1 MGVREGFEELYGA
14 APEGVWAAP
23 GRVNLI
29 GEYTDFNE
37 GFVMPLA
44 LPHTAVAAV
53 SRRDDGVL
61 RLHSADI
68 EGPIVEL
75 HLDRL
80 QPLTN
85 TSWAAYPAG
94 VVWALREAGHTSVTG
109 ADVHLAS
116 TVPTGAGLSSSAA
129 LEVVIALALNDLYEL
144 GLTRPELAKL
154 SQHAENDFVGVP
166 CGIMDQTAS
175 ACCTDGHALHLD
187 CRDLSIRQVPFDLA
201 AQGLSL
207 LVVDTR
213 VKHALGDG
221 EYAERRE
228 GCEEGARLLGVSHL
242 RDVAYEGLD
251 AALARLSD
259 ERVRRYVRHVVSD
272 DHRVE
277 QVIGL
282 LDAGDV
288 RAIGPVLTE
297 GHASLRDDLRI
308 SCDEL
313 DLVVATANSAG
324 ALGARMTGGGFGGSA
339 IVLVEVADV
348 GHGHQGGGGGV
359 RRCGLHRAPGVP
371 GGAFGGRPALEL
383 RFGFSPPPPLPIPV
397 TWGLRPQTPAPQTPE
412 GLILQPVRR
421 LRTRPSRPIRG
432 SGGGAPRYGTGR
444 GGGGE
449 KPFAQPSRFV
459 SVYSVIPGG

>member
-68 EGPIVEL
+68 EGPVVEL
-75 HLDRL
+75 RVDELA
-80 QPLTN
+80 PLTN

-94 VVWALREAGHTSVTG
+94 VVWALREAGHAVTG

-129 LEVVIALALNDLYEL
+129 LEVVVALALDDLYGL
-144 GLTRPELAKL
+144 GLTRPELARL
-154 SQHAENDFVGVP
+154 AQRAENDFVGVP

-175 ACCTDGHALHLD
+175 ACSTEGHALHLD
-187 CRDLSIRQVPFDLA
+187 CRDLSIRQIPFDLA
-201 AQGLSL
+201 SQGLEL

-221 EYAERRE
+221 AYAERRE
-228 GCEEGARLLGVSHL
+228 GCEEGARQLGVSHL
-242 RDVAYEGLD
+242 RDVRHEELD

-272 DHRVE
+272 DHRVDR
-277 QVIGL
+277 VVAL

-308 SCDEL
+308 SCEEL
-313 DLVVATANSAG
+313 DLAVATANAAG

-339 IVLVEVADV
+339 IVLVESADV
-348 GHGHQGGGGGV
+348 DSVGKAVAEAFAEAGYT
-359 RRCGLHRAPGVP
+359 APRVFPAVP
-371 GGAFGGRPALEL
+371 SAGA
-383 RFGFSPPPPLPIPV
+383 
-397 TWGLRPQTPAPQTPE
+397 
-412 GLILQPVRR
+412 RR
-421 LRTRPSRPIRG
+421 LR
-432 SGGGAPRYGTGR
+432 
-444 GGGGE
+444 
-449 KPFAQPSRFV
+449 
-459 SVYSVIPGG
+459 

>member
-1 MGVREGFEELYGA
+1 MEVREGFEELYGA

-75 HLDRL
+75 DVESLE
-80 QPLTN
+80 PLTN

-94 VVWALREAGHTSVTG
+94 VVWVLREAGHAVGG
-109 ADVHLAS
+109 ADVHLSS

-129 LEVVIALALNDLYEL
+129 LEVVTALALNDLYEL
-144 GLTRPELAKL
+144 GLTRAELARVA
-154 SQHAENDFVGVP
+154 QRAENDFVGVP

-175 ACCTDGHALHLD
+175 ACCTEGHALHLD
-187 CRDLSIRQVPFDLA
+187 CRDLSIRQIPFDLA
-201 AQGLSL
+201 SQGLEL

-221 EYAERRE
+221 AYAERRE
-228 GCEEGARLLGVSHL
+228 GCEEGARQLGVSHL
-242 RDVAYEGLD
+242 RDVAYEDLD

-272 DHRVE
+272 DHRVD

-288 RAIGPVLTE
+288 RAIGPVLTD
-297 GHASLRDDLRI
+297 GHTSLRDDLRI
-308 SCDEL
+308 SCPEL
-313 DLVVATANSAG
+313 DLVVDTANASG

-339 IVLVEVADV
+339 IVLAESADADTITKAVEEAFAAA
-348 GHGHQGGGGGV
+348 GYT
-359 RRCGLHRAPGVP
+359 APRVFPAVP
-371 GGAFGGRPALEL
+371 SAGA
-383 RFGFSPPPPLPIPV
+383 
-397 TWGLRPQTPAPQTPE
+397 
-412 GLILQPVRR
+412 RR
-421 LRTRPSRPIRG
+421 LS
-432 SGGGAPRYGTGR
+432 
-444 GGGGE
+444 
-449 KPFAQPSRFV
+449 
-459 SVYSVIPGG
+459 

>member
-1 MGVREGFEELYGA
+1 MGVREGFEELYGT

-53 SRRDDGVL
+53 SRRADGVL

-68 EGPIVEL
+68 EGPVVEL
-75 HLDRL
+75 HVDELE
-80 QPLTN
+80 PLTN

-94 VVWALREAGHTSVTG
+94 VVWVLREAGHAITG
-109 ADVHLAS
+109 ADIHLAS

-129 LEVVIALALNDLYEL
+129 LEIVTALALNDLYEL

-154 SQHAENDFVGVP
+154 AQRAENDFVGVP
-166 CGIMDQTAS
+166 CGVMDQTAS
-175 ACCTDGHALHLD
+175 ACCVEGHALHLD

-201 AQGLSL
+201 SQGLEL

-221 EYAERRE
+221 AYAERRE
-228 GCEEGARLLGVSHL
+228 GCEEGARQLGVTHL
-242 RDVAYEGLD
+242 RDVAYAELD
-251 AALARLSD
+251 DALSRLTD

-272 DHRVE
+272 DHRVDR
-277 QVIGL
+277 VIAL

-288 RAIGPVLTE
+288 RAIGPVLTD
-297 GHASLRDDLRI
+297 GHTSLRDDLRI
-308 SCDEL
+308 SCPEL
-313 DLVVATANSAG
+313 DLVVDTACASG

-339 IVLVEVADV
+339 VVLVESADV
-348 GHGHQGGGGGV
+348 DTV
-359 RRCGLHRAPGVP
+359 TKAVTE
-371 GGAFGGRPALEL
+371 AFAAA
-383 RFGFSPPPPLPIPV
+383 GF
-397 TWGLRPQTPAPQTPE
+397 T
-412 GLILQPVRR
+412 
-421 LRTRPSRPIRG
+421 
-432 SGGGAPRYGTGR
+432 APRVF
-444 GGGGE
+444 
-449 KPFAQPSRFV
+449 PAVPSAGARRV
-459 SVYSVIPGG
+459 G